1 VQRCLACEA
10 DGVATLVFRVTASR
24 PDGNRRAS
32 RDLFAYH
39 GLSLRLFCFCS
50 LLCFLCLFVAIVD
63 LASSGGPR
71 KRGSAPS
78 LTFVHKRCTNFLFGY
93 SWYAMLR
100 IDLASRVPVYEQ
112 IANGLRAELVS
123 GKFSPGEKLPTVRT
137 LAINLGVHHNT
148 VAEAYRQLA
157 NEGWL
162 ELKRHHGAI
171 VRKRDQPEA
180 GPDTMERFTR
190 PLRELVAK
198 GLADGLSPSSLARE
212 MIETARGLE
221 VRTSP

>member
-1 VQRCLACEA
+1 
-10 DGVATLVFRVTASR
+10 
-24 PDGNRRAS
+24 
-32 RDLFAYH
+32 
-39 GLSLRLFCFCS
+39 
-50 LLCFLCLFVAIVD
+50 
-63 LASSGGPR
+63 
-71 KRGSAPS
+71 
-78 LTFVHKRCTNFLFGY
+78 
-93 SWYAMLR
+93 MLR

-123 GKFSPGEKLPTVRT
+123 RQFRPGARLRTVRT
-137 LAINLGVHHNT
+137 LAIDLGVHHNT

-171 VRKRDQPEA
+171 VRERRTPQA

-198 GLADGLSPSSLARE
+198 GLAEGLSRSSLARE
-212 MIETARGLE
+212 MVEIVRRLE
-221 VRTSP
+221 GGEF

>member
-1 VQRCLACEA
+1 
-10 DGVATLVFRVTASR
+10 
-24 PDGNRRAS
+24 
-32 RDLFAYH
+32 
-39 GLSLRLFCFCS
+39 
-50 LLCFLCLFVAIVD
+50 
-63 LASSGGPR
+63 
-71 KRGSAPS
+71 
-78 LTFVHKRCTNFLFGY
+78 
-93 SWYAMLR
+93 MLR

-112 IANGLRAELVS
+112 IANGLRAELVA

-171 VRKRDQPEA
+171 VRRRDQPAA

-190 PLRELVAK
+190 PLGELIAK
-198 GLADGLSPSSLARE
+198 GLADGLSPSSLAGE
-212 MIETARGLE
+212 MIEIARRLQGE
-221 VRTSP
+221 TSL